1 MIRRTF
7 LLGSAAV
14 LGVAGLLASR
24 WSALPK
30 RRPPDPL
37 AIRCVCKPVQSARS
51 GFEVLADGRIHCWIE
66 HQVVRGV
73 TPKMLV
79 WWFKHLEGDMQYDGQ
94 RLNRYRVWHPRDHIS
109 IEYSR
114 RNPDGTIGV
123 GSVIHLI
130 EMFGAN
136 PDYLMDVH
144 TEITKLDEQGFAH
157 RPRLHG
163 LRLARMDYE
172 FNAVE
177 SGTRYRNSLTVG
189 AEGFVGWMVNPLIRM
204 FVFDEARG
212 RAWIKHNIEEVGNF
226 ESFLPRLY
234 AAELGIDTRGESL
247 PSPAP
252 QGARNEAA
260 RP

>member
-1 MIRRTF
+1 MKRRTF

-14 LGVAGLLASR
+14 AGVAGSLAIG

-30 RRPPDPL
+30 RRSPEPL
-37 AIRCVCKPVQSARS
+37 DIQWVCKPLESARY
-51 GFEVLADGRIHCWIE
+51 GFEILSDGRINCWIE
-66 HQVVRGV
+66 HQLVRGV

-79 WWFKHLEGDMQYDGQ
+79 WWFKHLEGDMLYDGQ

-123 GSVIHLI
+123 GCVIHLT

-177 SGTRYRNSLTVG
+177 SGTLYRTSLTVG
-189 AEGFVGWMVNPLIRM
+189 AEGIVGWIVNPLIRM
-204 FVFDEARG
+204 FAFDEARG
-212 RAWIKHNIEEVGNF
+212 RAWIKHNIEEEGNF
-226 ESFLPRLY
+226 ESFLPQLY
-234 AAELGIDTRGESL
+234 AAEVGVESTGETR
-247 PSPAP
+247 PNPAL
-252 QGARNEAA
+252 QGTRDDGAR
-260 RP
+260 P